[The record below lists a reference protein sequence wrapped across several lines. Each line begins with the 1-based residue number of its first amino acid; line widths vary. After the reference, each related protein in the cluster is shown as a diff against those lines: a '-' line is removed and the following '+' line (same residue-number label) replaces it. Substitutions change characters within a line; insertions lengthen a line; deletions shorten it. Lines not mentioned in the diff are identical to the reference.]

1 MFSFCFLQSIAINQK
16 IVYNGFCRFCRR
28 RRKFSI
34 AFVAE

>member
-28 RRKFSI
+28 RRKFSV
-34 AFVAE
+34 AFAVE